1 MDKERTLKLKKTI
14 KGTVR
19 KGDVVVDIG
28 TGSGILA
35 CFAIEAKAKFV
46 YAIEMDPS
54 NYRAASI
61 VIQNN
66 GMEDVI
72 ELIHADALEVKLPKK
87 VDVVMC
93 ELMST
98 ALLDE
103 PQIRLMNHAIKF
115 LKKNGKIIPRRAVT
129 FIEYVTTKYDF
140 YGLKLRIPQYEWE
153 WIPSLSRELSE
164 KKVLFETDFSKMNEE
179 NIHCSGKLKITRN
192 GIMNGI
198 RLSTKTYLTDNV
210 VHESSMGFCP
220 RVVIPTKDE
229 MPVNA
234 GQCIRFDLAFKAGY
248 GYSEIQL
255 DISKPPQKA

>member
-1 MDKERTLKLKKTI
+1 MLEKCLGKNKIQTWSTAGTLYQVLMDKERTLKLKKTI

-87 VDVVMC
+87 VDVVM
-93 ELMST
+93 
-98 ALLDE
+98 
-103 PQIRLMNHAIKF
+103 
-115 LKKNGKIIPRRAVT
+115 
-129 FIEYVTTKYDF
+129 
-140 YGLKLRIPQYEWE
+140 W
-153 WIPSLSRELSE
+153 
-164 KKVLFETDFSKMNEE
+164 
-179 NIHCSGKLKITRN
+179 
-192 GIMNGI
+192 
-198 RLSTKTYLTDNV
+198 
-210 VHESSMGFCP
+210 
-220 RVVIPTKDE
+220 
-229 MPVNA
+229 
-234 GQCIRFDLAFKAGY
+234 
-248 GYSEIQL
+248 
-255 DISKPPQKA
+255 